1 MAELKG
7 DKLKKGS
14 YVVHIYL
21 EVGRGL
27 LSINDKNNV
36 DPIVAI
42 KVFGKTKC
50 TKALKQITSGT
61 LVTWDDHFY
70 FDKEFSTATEIEKE
84 RLTIEVRDQ
93 RFLLR
98 DSLIGVYEMDLVYI
112 YYQENH
118 AVMNKWVV
126 LSNPESEEYSI
137 VRGYLRI
144 SASVLHEG
152 DKPVDLTVPSKITD
166 KEELIIPPQIRL
178 QTKQLILQFLK
189 AEGLPKMDDNGT
201 VDAYCVARFGG
212 VEAKTSWI
220 TADAATMSVFWYEEV
235 LLPVVVPSVSNKL
248 TVTVFD
254 YDRLSREDDMVGS
267 FNFDWQRVVNKE
279 YEEYFW
285 VNIYGGPDNV
295 NNDQAK
301 LMNSITE
308 LASNWRGRV
317 LMRIFLKDDPRAAL
331 RTQKIQDQ
339 SIKETVTSKYER
351 STKYEMRS
359 KVLGAVA
366 LPFFEDV
373 SIVIKWG
380 DMPVETS
387 RRSGANG
394 CVDWFELLRRC
405 AGDIPFGEKELPD
418 VFIYLKKGKKNVCFA
433 RLPASD
439 FIARQAEEKWVKL
452 SPDKAINEVK
462 NDWEGGYVKV
472 QIYIGYFEKEQDQF
486 WLKNPVKVEG
496 IKMKLICNIFQCR
509 SLPPSDAS
517 GLADPYVVIS
527 HQGKTVSTG
536 REDKIQTL
544 NPIWYEYYIM
554 DIDFVSAND
563 SPPIFIYVWD
573 YDKIGGDD
581 LMGVCTILVRVYLG

>member
-220 TADAATMSVFWYEEV
+220 TADAATMSVF
-235 LLPVVVPSVSNKL
+235 
-248 TVTVFD
+248 
-254 YDRLSREDDMVGS
+254 
-267 FNFDWQRVVNKE
+267 
-279 YEEYFW
+279 
-285 VNIYGGPDNV
+285 
-295 NNDQAK
+295 
-301 LMNSITE
+301 
-308 LASNWRGRV
+308 
-317 LMRIFLKDDPRAAL
+317 
-331 RTQKIQDQ
+331 
-339 SIKETVTSKYER
+339 
-351 STKYEMRS
+351 
-359 KVLGAVA
+359 
-366 LPFFEDV
+366 
-373 SIVIKWG
+373 
-380 DMPVETS
+380 
-387 RRSGANG
+387 
-394 CVDWFELLRRC
+394 
-405 AGDIPFGEKELPD
+405 
-418 VFIYLKKGKKNVCFA
+418 
-433 RLPASD
+433 
-439 FIARQAEEKWVKL
+439 
-452 SPDKAINEVK
+452 
-462 NDWEGGYVKV
+462 
-472 QIYIGYFEKEQDQF
+472 
-486 WLKNPVKVEG
+486 
-496 IKMKLICNIFQCR
+496 
-509 SLPPSDAS
+509 
-517 GLADPYVVIS
+517 
-527 HQGKTVSTG
+527 
-536 REDKIQTL
+536 
-544 NPIWYEYYIM
+544 
-554 DIDFVSAND
+554 
-563 SPPIFIYVWD
+563 
-573 YDKIGGDD
+573 
-581 LMGVCTILVRVYLG
+581 